1 MQSIEDFRNAL
12 FNFSDRVNRIK
23 EHIKNEE
30 ATKTSLILPFIC
42 LLGYDDRDP
51 TEVSPEHN
59 ADFNDKFRRR
69 VDYAILRDGRPSIAV
84 ECKSIGNAKKD
95 DRGQLK
101 AYFNA
106 VKTVKL
112 AVLSDGIAY
121 EFFVDSV
128 EPNMMDDEP
137 FLVVD
142 FSVFNRNQSTDT
154 IVEGL
159 YSLTKNEFKPD
170 TISENARRSITYREI
185 FAYLA
190 AQLNDPST
198 EFTKFLLKEVDIKHI
213 RQNTIDAYRSIVKSA
228 FIDVFTA
235 NVLKKLDINR
245 ASVKANVKN
254 DIVSEAGV
262 SADIQSAQIQEK
274 AIVTT
279 EAELQALELI
289 CRRLA
294 FLAGG
299 DIVLFDAISKIS
311 YKDYQGKMVV
321 FYQQERKGRIVD
333 IIESKIGIRYV
344 LSDGGDVTPVHDL
357 TLLDDR
363 LKILFAKRVAELG
376 S

>member
-30 ATKTSLILPFIC
+30 ATKTSLILPFIA

-51 TEVSPEHN
+51 TEVSPEHS

-69 VDYAILRDGRPSIAV
+69 VDYAILRDGKPSIAV
-84 ECKSIGNAKKD
+84 ECKSLGNVKKD

-112 AVLSDGIAY
+112 AILSDGIVY

-142 FSVFNRNQSTDT
+142 FTVFNRNQSTDT

-159 YSLTKNEFKPD
+159 YSLTKAEFKPD

-185 FAYLA
+185 FRYLA
-190 AQLNDPST
+190 EQLNEPSL
-198 EFTKFLLKEVDIKHI
+198 EFTKFLLKEVDIKHV
-213 RQNTIDAYRSIVKSA
+213 RQNMIETYRNIVKSA
-228 FIDVFTA
+228 FADVFTA

-245 ASVKANVKN
+245 SPVKPTVTAELPT
-254 DIVSEAGV
+254 DV
-262 SADIQSAQIQEK
+262 SAGTDTAPSAQDK
-274 AIVTT
+274 GIVTT
-279 EAELQALELI
+279 DAELQALELI

-294 FLAGG
+294 FLAAG
-299 DIVLFDAISKIS
+299 DPVFFDAISKIS
-311 YKDYQGKMVV
+311 FKDYQGKMVV
-321 FYQQERKGRIVD
+321 FYQQERKGRLID
-333 IIESKIGIRYV
+333 IIETKAGIRYV
-344 LSDGGDVTPVHDL
+344 LSDGGDPSPVNDL
-357 TLLDDR
+357 TLFDDR
-363 LKILFAKRVAELG
+363 LKALFAKRIAEMNG
-376 S
+376 

>member
-30 ATKTSLILPFIC
+30 ATKTSLILPFIA

-51 TEVSPEHN
+51 TEVSPEHS

-69 VDYAILRDGRPSIAV
+69 VDYAILRDGKPSIAV
-84 ECKSIGNAKKD
+84 ECKSLGNVKKD

-112 AVLSDGIAY
+112 AILSDGIVY

-142 FSVFNRNQSTDT
+142 FTVFNRNQSTDT

-159 YSLTKNEFKPD
+159 YSLTKAEFKPD

-185 FAYLA
+185 FRYLA
-190 AQLNDPST
+190 EQLNEPSL
-198 EFTKFLLKEVDIKHI
+198 EFTKFLLKEVDIKHV
-213 RQNTIDAYRSIVKSA
+213 RQNMIETYRNIVKSA
-228 FIDVFTA
+228 FADVFTA

-245 ASVKANVKN
+245 SPVKPTVTAELPTDVN
-254 DIVSEAGV
+254 AGTDT
-262 SADIQSAQIQEK
+262 APSAQDK
-274 AIVTT
+274 GIVTT
-279 EAELQALELI
+279 DAELQALELI

-294 FLAGG
+294 FLAAG
-299 DIVLFDAISKIS
+299 DAVFFDAISKIS
-311 YKDYQGKMVV
+311 FKDYQGKMVV
-321 FYQQERKGRIVD
+321 FYQQERKGRLID
-333 IIESKIGIRYV
+333 IIETKAGIRYV
-344 LSDGGDVTPVHDL
+344 LSDGGDPSPVNDL
-357 TLLDDR
+357 TLFDDR
-363 LKILFAKRVAELG
+363 LKALFAKRIAEMNG
-376 S
+376 